1 MLGIS
6 TWDDRSG
13 LKSVQEQ
20 LPAYDSVIDGLFYSK
35 SVAAFVKK
43 YQHHL
48 IVDDQLIEAPGV
60 QVVNFL
66 NGNCHRFKSKRR
78 IEPTEIVIH
87 ESVTY
92 GWEKTVAILR
102 RRHLGV
108 HLIAHEDGTVTQ
120 HADLCDRMIHAGAHN
135 SHSIG
140 LECQNVYYHHLA
152 PERPWIAAKWAHKGK
167 YVLPT
172 GKILETVPK
181 LVRLICDALPSI
193 PMKFAGEK
201 DDGTIHMSRYPNRK
215 PSPGIWA
222 HSGFGHADGSYIVSK
237 MKEVFDEMDC

>member
-1 MLGIS
+1 
-6 TWDDRSG
+6 
-13 LKSVQEQ
+13 
-20 LPAYDSVIDGLFYSK
+20 
-35 SVAAFVKK
+35 
-43 YQHHL
+43 
-48 IVDDQLIEAPGV
+48 
-60 QVVNFL
+60 
-66 NGNCHRFKSKRR
+66 
-78 IEPTEIVIH
+78 
-87 ESVTY
+87 
-92 GWEKTVAILR
+92 
-102 RRHLGV
+102 
-108 HLIAHEDGTVTQ
+108 
-120 HADLCDRMIHAGAHN
+120 MIHAGAHN